1 MTPPPASRLRLSPGL
16 LASLAAALA
25 AATGC
30 ATATHRE
37 LERYD
42 ASFASGRYAEAR
54 EQASGLAIEGDS
66 DNAPLWHL
74 DAGGAAALLG
84 DAPGA
89 IAELDAAED
98 AFRDRLTRS
107 DAADAAEGVATVVWS
122 DNASVYAATGME
134 RIWCNLEKAF
144 LNAADGHPDR
154 ALVEFNRALQRQR
167 DYLADERA
175 AYERELRDESDSAVA
190 SVPSATLAA
199 CGADPES
206 YASPAF
212 RTAAHFTN
220 PYLLHAAGI
229 FRWLYGTGGEDC
241 LLQAARLHPEVPF
254 FADDL
259 ARSRAGESPDGWVW
273 VYVEDGLCPVL
284 RETRLDLN
292 FITFALASHPTAMP
306 VIALPSLQR
315 RGPAHSG
322 YSADGVGFERI
333 ADVEDLLAREF
344 SRGFRAILARET
356 ARALTKAAA
365 GVAVDVLTRP
375 SDRHDDS
382 GHAVNL
388 AANVLMLIFQEASS
402 GADLRRWTS
411 LPRTVWAARVPRPA
425 GGRLVLRASDGATYA
440 ADIPAAPAIVRFRI
454 PAPGV
459 PAAASV
465 IPFPRPAAAVPPQN
479 LQTPK
484 KEKSK

>member
-1 MTPPPASRLRLSPGL
+1 MTPLSAQRLRLSPGL

-25 AATGC
+25 AASGC
-30 ATATHRE
+30 ALATQRE
-37 LERYD
+37 LARYD
-42 ASFASGRYAEAR
+42 AAFESGLYAEAR
-54 EQASGLAIEGDS
+54 EQAAGLAAEGDS

-98 AFRDRLTRS
+98 AFRDRMTRS
-107 DAADAAEGVATVVWS
+107 GAADAAEGVATVVWS
-122 DNASVYAATGME
+122 DNASVYAATGLE
-134 RIWCNLEKAF
+134 RMWCNLEKGF
-144 LNAADGHPDR
+144 LNAADGRPDR

-167 DYLADERA
+167 DYLADEQA
-175 AYERELRDESDSAVA
+175 AFERELREQSDSAFS
-190 SVPSATLAA
+190 SVPTAALAA
-199 CGADPES
+199 CGADPDS

-220 PYLLHAAGI
+220 PYLLHAAGV

-241 LLQAARLHPEVPF
+241 LLQAARLYPGVSL

-259 ARSRAGESPDGWVW
+259 ARSRSGASPDGWVW

-292 FITFALASHPTAMP
+292 VVTFALSSRPTAMP
-306 VIALPSLQR
+306 VIALPALRR
-315 RGPAHSG
+315 RGPAHLG
-322 YSADGVGFERI
+322 YSVDGVALEPV

-344 SRGFRAILARET
+344 SRGFRAILAREP
-356 ARALTKAAA
+356 ARTVAKAAA

-382 GHAVNL
+382 GEAVNL
-388 AANVLMLIFQEASS
+388 AANLLMLVFQESS
-402 GADLRRWTS
+402 AGADLRRWTS
-411 LPRTVWAARVPRPA
+411 LPRTVWAARIRRPA
-425 GGRLVLRASDGATYA
+425 GGRLVLRASDGASYA
-440 ADIPAAPAIVRFRI
+440 ADVPAAPAIVRFRI
-454 PAPGV
+454 PAAGI

-465 IPFPRPAAAVPPQN
+465 IPFPRPAAAGATTN
-479 LQTPK
+479 LQHTK